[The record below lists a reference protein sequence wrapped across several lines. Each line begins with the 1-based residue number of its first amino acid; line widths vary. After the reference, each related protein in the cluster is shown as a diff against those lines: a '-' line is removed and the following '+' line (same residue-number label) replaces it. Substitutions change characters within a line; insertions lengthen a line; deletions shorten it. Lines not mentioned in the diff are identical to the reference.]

1 MSDKMKKKY
10 GDIAKNTYH
19 TKVKPFLKSEKFK
32 KGLFA
37 AAAFLSGCIT
47 VILLLDLIVMPIYLR
62 SGKEI
67 RVPTLTSMT
76 FQEAQEI
83 ARKSNLGIITDA
95 VDYHYS
101 APVNT
106 ISYQIPAPDAM
117 VKPGRRIHVVI
128 SKGPQPILMPNVT
141 GKSPRNA
148 ELILR
153 EAGLTVS
160 ARKFRSS
167 SKYPDGM
174 VIDQFPK
181 SGTEIG
187 DKTKVVVYISN

>member
-83 ARKSNLGIITDA
+83 ARKSNLGI
-95 VDYHYS
+95 
-101 APVNT
+101 
-106 ISYQIPAPDAM
+106 
-117 VKPGRRIHVVI
+117 
-128 SKGPQPILMPNVT
+128 
-141 GKSPRNA
+141 
-148 ELILR
+148 
-153 EAGLTVS
+153 
-160 ARKFRSS
+160 
-167 SKYPDGM
+167 
-174 VIDQFPK
+174 
-181 SGTEIG
+181 
-187 DKTKVVVYISN
+187 